1 LTTEQPKEATVS
13 TVLTELR
20 RKYPGPDGRRK
31 ALRKLGFDQSLIDQ
45 LLRKPAATVPKR
57 TRIQLGYDSGE
68 TDRHSRTEA
77 SERKKA
83 DLEAILVKYC
93 SGPEL
98 ERARSLIENLFL
110 PGEADS
116 FLDPVSEDDEF
127 ELSANP
133 KSQKGNP
140 DIDPVLEEIRTLL
153 HEAKFQGGE
162 ADDEGETERRL
173 VKLEKLLQSHGL
185 SEGEVS
191 DAMSRLKNDFAASD
205 NFGIPK
211 NGVEGGVGGRFAAAN
226 DRKRRMARDAARVAA
241 LSFKERFPEIANAR
255 LTGTALEAG
264 ISGSE
269 SETRPRR
276 IASDASSKAVKSF
289 QERFPASDRIGFA

>member
-1 LTTEQPKEATVS
+1 L
-13 TVLTELR
+13 LR
-20 RKYPGPDGRRK
+20 QKYPGLSGRRQ
-31 ALRKLGFDQSLIDQ
+31 ALRKLGLDERLIDQ
-45 LLRKPAATVPKR
+45 LLRKPAATVSKR
-57 TRIQLGYDSGE
+57 TLAYDASV
-68 TDRHSRTEA
+68 DRHDDKSIE

-83 DLEAILVKYC
+83 RLEEILANAGC
-93 SGPEL
+93 SGAEL
-98 ERARSLIENLFL
+98 DEARELLSGLHMPDIFAVEDEEFSLSEN
-110 PGEADS
+110 
-116 FLDPVSEDDEF
+116 
-127 ELSANP
+127 

-162 ADDEGETERRL
+162 ADDAGETERRL

-185 SEGEVS
+185 SDGEVS

-241 LSFKERFPEIANAR
+241 LSFKERFPEIASAR
-255 LTGTALEAG
+255 LTGTPLEAG
-264 ISGSE
+264 ICAGE
-269 SETRPRR
+269 DLARGHRRR
-276 IASDASSKAVKSF
+276 IATDEASAAKASKGFFDRYPGA
-289 QERFPASDRIGFA
+289 ARIG